1 MSSPLER
8 EVRFQH
14 NLPTTQ
20 PDEQE
25 GAQQEKPIKTSMT
38 GGKGEVKQKSEEQ
51 LKCVSV
57 RGTGDRQKDTDRQ
70 TVGGTLQVWKWALT
84 VMSDV
89 HGDGR

>member
-1 MSSPLER
+1 MSSPLGR

-14 NLPTTQ
+14 NLLTTQ
-20 PDEQE
+20 PDEQK
-25 GAQQEKPIKTSMT
+25 GAQQEKHIKTSMT
-38 GGKGEVKQKSEEQ
+38 GGKGEVKQKNEKQ

-57 RGTGDRQKDTDRQ
+57 RGTGDRDTDRQ